1 MALFIYLIYTNL
13 LSIARVWVERGI
25 VADDVGMWWV
35 HAIVALP
42 GLLMLA
48 REAGWFVRAPAV
60 QALPA

>member
-1 MALFIYLIYTNL
+1 
-13 LSIARVWVERGI
+13 VWVERGI

-35 HAIVALP
+35 HAIVALT